1 METTKTSE
9 IEKIIKEKID
19 EETQKSIAQLEEL
32 IANQTQ
38 QAIER
43 INNVYASAI
52 STLKRLEL
60 TDATIFDFFQKTN
73 GNIRVFEIENRWG
86 GPLEVSNQNGVI
98 DNCNPIRLK
107 ENTKYKIILMAIK
120 VEEKSG

>member
-1 METTKTSE
+1 METGNTSE

-19 EETQKSIAQLEEL
+19 EETQKSIAQLNEQIES
-32 IANQTQ
+32 QTQ

-52 STLKRLEL
+52 STLRKLEL

-73 GNIRVFEIENRWG
+73 GNIRVYEIQNRWEG
-86 GPLEVSNQNGVI
+86 RLDVSKQDGTI
-98 DNCNPIRLK
+98 QDRNPIRLQD
-107 ENTKYKIILMAIK
+107 NTNYKIILMAIK